1 MKCSRVLAKITGFCM
16 LCAVLSGC
24 SDSSDSSDS
33 GNSGTE
39 SSVAMNQ
46 VQYLGTHNSYKQL
59 LRRDL
64 FEILTSFVPDV
75 ARTLDYGHLPLAE
88 QFTSQGIRQIELD
101 IFHDPKGGL
110 YSERQALVLVSEV
123 PASGIPALDEPGL
136 KVLHVQEIDYE
147 TSCYTFL
154 GCLREIRNWSDVNP
168 GHLPMLVLVEAK
180 DAVIDDPLDLGFTI
194 PLAFDA
200 AALDAIDEEI
210 LSVFSTE
217 SLITPDWVRGQRA
230 TLEEAILTDGWPSLD
245 EARGRVMF
253 ALDNGGSTRDKYIEG
268 HPSLA
273 GRVLFTDSEPGTPE
287 AAFIK
292 KNDPADYMAI
302 QELVRLNYMVRTR
315 ADAETEQAR
324 TGDTT
329 RRDTALLS
337 GAQWISTD
345 YPEADM
351 RFTDYKVSIPGDNI
365 ARCNPVNLPAD
376 CQDSDL

>member
-1 MKCSRVLAKITGFCM
+1 MKRSRVWAGITGFCA

-24 SDSSDSSDS
+24 SDTSDN
-33 GNSGTE
+33 GNSGIE

-101 IFHDPKGGL
+101 VFYDPKGGL
-110 YSERQALVLVSEV
+110 YSNRQALVLVGEE
-123 PASGIPALDEPGL
+123 PASGIPALNEPGL

-147 TSCYTFL
+147 TSCYTFVA
-154 GCLREIRNWSDVNP
+154 CLKEIRNWSNDNP
-168 GHLPMLVLVEAK
+168 GHLPILVLVEAK
-180 DAVIDDPLDLGFTI
+180 DAVIDDPLDLGFAI

-200 AALDAIDEEI
+200 AALDAIDDQV
-210 LSVFSTE
+210 LSVFSAE

-230 TLEEAILTDGWPSLD
+230 TLEEAILADGWPSLGQ
-245 EARGRVMF
+245 ARGRVMF
-253 ALDNGGSTRDKYIEG
+253 ALDNGGTTRDNYIEG

-292 KNDPADYMAI
+292 KNDPTDYMAI

-315 ADAETEQAR
+315 ADADTDQAR

-345 YPEADM
+345 YPVADT
-351 RFTDYKVSIPGDNI
+351 RFSDYKVSIPGGNI
-365 ARCNPVNLPAD
+365 ARCNPVSLPSD

>member
-1 MKCSRVLAKITGFCM
+1 MKRSRVWAGITGFCA

-24 SDSSDSSDS
+24 SDSSDN
-33 GNSGTE
+33 GNSGIE

-101 IFHDPKGGL
+101 VFYDPKGGL
-110 YSERQALVLVSEV
+110 YSNRQALVLVGEE
-123 PASGIPALDEPGL
+123 PASGIPALNEPGL

-147 TSCYTFL
+147 TSCYTFVA
-154 GCLREIRNWSDVNP
+154 CLKEIRNWSNDNP
-168 GHLPMLVLVEAK
+168 GHLPILVLVEAK
-180 DAVIDDPLDLGFTI
+180 DAVIDDPLDLGFAI

-200 AALDAIDEEI
+200 AALDAIDDQV
-210 LSVFSTE
+210 LSVFSAE

-230 TLEEAILTDGWPSLD
+230 TLEEAILADGWPSLGQ
-245 EARGRVMF
+245 ARGRVMF
-253 ALDNGGSTRDKYIEG
+253 ALDNGGTTRDNYIEG

-292 KNDPADYMAI
+292 KNDPTDYMAI

-315 ADAETEQAR
+315 ADADTDQAR

-345 YPEADM
+345 YPVADT
-351 RFTDYKVSIPGDNI
+351 RFSDYKVSIPGGNI
-365 ARCNPVNLPAD
+365 ARCNPVSLPSD

>member
-1 MKCSRVLAKITGFCM
+1 MKRAKIGAAIGW
-16 LCAVLSGC
+16 LCLVFAVVTGC
-24 SDSSDSSDS
+24 SDSSSNSSGSD
-33 GNSGTE
+33 TDT
-39 SSVAMNQ
+39 SVRMNQ

-64 FEILTSFVPDV
+64 FEILTSFVPDI
-75 ARTLDYGHLPLAE
+75 ARTLDYGHLPLPE
-88 QFTSQGIRQIELD
+88 QFTLQGIRQIELD
-101 IFHDPKGGL
+101 VFYDPKGGL
-110 YSERQALVLVSEV
+110 YSTRRALVLVGED

-147 TSCYTFL
+147 TSCYTFS
-154 GCLREIRNWSDVNP
+154 GCLREIRNWSGDNP
-168 GHLPMLVLVEAK
+168 GHLPILVLVEAK
-180 DAVIDDPLDLGFTI
+180 DGVIDDPLDLGFTI
-194 PLAFDA
+194 PLVFDT
-200 AALDAIDEEI
+200 AALDAIDDEV
-210 LSVFSTE
+210 LSVFGPE
-217 SLITPDWVRGQRA
+217 NLITPDWVRGQRA

-253 ALDNGGSTRDKYIEG
+253 ALDNPGTTRDKYIEG

-273 GRVLFTDSEPGTPE
+273 GRVLFTDSDPGTPE

-292 KNDPADYMAI
+292 KNDPTDYMAI

-315 ADAETEQAR
+315 ADADTEQSR

-345 YPEADM
+345 YPEADT
-351 RFTDYKVSIPGDNI
+351 RFTDYKVSIPGENI
-365 ARCNPVNLPAD
+365 ARCNPVNLPND

>member
-1 MKCSRVLAKITGFCM
+1 MKRLRVWAGITGFCV

-24 SDSSDSSDS
+24 SDSSDN
-33 GNSGTE
+33 GNSGIE

-64 FEILTSFVPDV
+64 FEILTSVVPDV
-75 ARTLDYGHLPLAE
+75 ARTLDYGHPPLAE

-101 IFHDPKGGL
+101 VFYDPKGGL
-110 YSERQALVLVSEV
+110 YSNRQALVLVGEE
-123 PASGIPALDEPGL
+123 PASGIPALNEPGL

-147 TSCYTFL
+147 TSCYTFVA
-154 GCLREIRNWSDVNP
+154 CLKEIRNWSNDNP
-168 GHLPMLVLVEAK
+168 GHLPILVLVEAK
-180 DAVIDDPLDLGFTI
+180 DAVIDDPLGLGFAI

-200 AALDAIDEEI
+200 AALDAIDDEV
-210 LSVFSTE
+210 LSVFSAE

-230 TLEEAILTDGWPSLD
+230 TLEEAILADGWPSLGQ
-245 EARGRVMF
+245 ARGRVMF
-253 ALDNGGSTRDKYIEG
+253 ALDNGGATRDNYIEG
-268 HPSLA
+268 HASLA

-292 KNDPADYMAI
+292 KNDPADYTAI
-302 QELVRLNYMVRTR
+302 QELVRLNYMVRAR
-315 ADAETEQAR
+315 ADADTDQAR

-345 YPEADM
+345 YPVADT
-351 RFTDYKVSIPGDNI
+351 RFTDYKVSIPGGNI
-365 ARCNPVNLPAD
+365 ARCNPVNLPSD